1 MTRAPSS
8 YFSISRHLL
17 SRNKL
22 VAAFVT
28 THVLFATFLGR
39 LYALAPDEGG
49 YLYTFNNLYG
59 SKNPNPQYDS
69 GWITAPKPF
78 LWITY
83 LPAKFLSVLGIPDYL
98 SIRILSIAI
107 ATLSLILLINLKRR
121 SGSPSARFENS
132 IFLVFFIP
140 SIFLW
145 TSVGLREVFIILEF
159 SLVIVGLEY
168 LVHGR
173 QLRGIAYLSLGSYAL
188 LSTKNYLWICLILS
202 SLVLT
207 LLLAVKHFPKRK
219 LINLS
224 VGLVLIPCIA
234 FASTTS
240 VYALKFLITSVFHT
254 DLASAASRSGDSII
268 QVALPNSSVG
278 TGGNSSVGTGGHSSS
293 GIIGPSGSSKG
304 STVVTFHGDSTL
316 ILLHFYLV
324 DHPRAAFTRVLRA
337 LGIEA
342 KVQKIWDAKVKAGL
356 VKKSVSALP
365 DSSSLS
371 GYILKPGKVH
381 HPLSIAR
388 PAFLFMFG
396 PIPFLNQGGV
406 ALDAVTF
413 ESPLWWILY
422 SLVLYRMIR
431 YRKSGYVRDPLFSLA
446 AIYFLSLVAFSALVE
461 VNLGTSFRHRSIL
474 MVPLIVMFI
483 RARGKTPAIA
493 D

>member
-1 MTRAPSS
+1 MA
-8 YFSISRHLL
+8 
-17 SRNKL
+17 
-22 VAAFVT
+22 

-39 LYALAPDEGG
+39 LYALAPDESG

-59 SKNPNPQYDS
+59 SKDPNPQYNS

-83 LPAKFLSVLGIPDYL
+83 LPAKCLNVLGVPDYL

-107 ATLSLILLINLKRR
+107 ATFSLVLLINLNRR
-121 SGSPSARFENS
+121 SADGGARFEKS

-140 SIFLW
+140 SVFLW
-145 TSVGLREVFIILEF
+145 TSVGLREVFIIAEF
-159 SLVIVGLEY
+159 SLIIVGLDY
-168 LVHGR
+168 LVRGR
-173 QLRGIAYLSLGSYAL
+173 QTRAIVYLSVGSYAL

-207 LLLAVKHFPKRK
+207 ILLAFKHFPKKK

-224 VGLVLIPCIA
+224 VGLILVPCIA

-268 QVALPNSSVG
+268 QVALP
-278 TGGNSSVGTGGHSSS
+278 SS
-293 GIIGPSGSSKG
+293 GNGSGGKLASNGSGSSGSGKG
-304 STVVTFHGDSTL
+304 NTVVTFHGDSTL

-324 DHPRAAFTRVLRA
+324 DHPHAIFTRVFRA
-337 LGIEA
+337 IGIEA
-342 KVQKIWDAKVKAGL
+342 KVQEIWDAKVKAGL
-356 VKKSVSALP
+356 IKKSVSALP

-396 PIPFLNQGGV
+396 PIPFLNQGGI
-406 ALDAVTF
+406 ALNTVTF
-413 ESPLWWILY
+413 ESPLWWVFY

-431 YRKSGYVRDPLFSLA
+431 YRKSGYAKDPLFVLA

-474 MVPLIVMFI
+474 LVPLIVMFI